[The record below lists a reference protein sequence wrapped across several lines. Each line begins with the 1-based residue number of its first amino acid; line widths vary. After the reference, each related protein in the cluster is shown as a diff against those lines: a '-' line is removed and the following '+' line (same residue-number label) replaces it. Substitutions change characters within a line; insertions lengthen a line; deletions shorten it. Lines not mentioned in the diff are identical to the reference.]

1 MMYDYSHLL
10 IGESHHGMSTQNL
23 FLSCQMD
30 DCTFVCLLLSA
41 PKRECVRE
49 GAECSRETNQNANR
63 VRVGGVD
70 KIYPLTKWHYIQITQ
85 GWGCCF

>member
-23 FLSCQMD
+23 FLACQMD

-49 GAECSRETNQNANR
+49 GAECSRETNQNANGG
-63 VRVGGVD
+63 RVG
-70 KIYPLTKWHYIQITQ
+70 KIYPLTK
-85 GWGCCF
+85 